1 MRDMSNLLKIQ
12 VAPLGSL
19 TQREAAEYV
28 GGLAP
33 LKVLEDKWGLVAWD
47 KNPTNKRYRI
57 SAIEEAMKRAER
69 AADQSTAAE

>member
-1 MRDMSNLLKIQ
+1 MNSLLKIQ
-12 VAPLGSL
+12 VTPQGSL

-33 LKVLEDKWGLVAWD
+33 LKVLEERWGLVPWD

-57 SAIEEAMKRAER
+57 TAIEEAMKRAER
-69 AADQSTAAE
+69 SQEPQSMAEA

>member
-1 MRDMSNLLKIQ
+1 MSSLLKIQ

-33 LKVLEDKWGLVAWD
+33 LKVLEERWGLVAWD
-47 KNPTNKRYRI
+47 KNPTNKRYRV
-57 SAIEEAMKRAER
+57 SAIEDAMKRAER
-69 AADQSTAAE
+69 SNQSTAAE